1 MATDFNPFKDA
12 PWMDSSSNLPVPVVD
27 SADLKIVWELQ
38 RKVQKEHPGEQIA
51 IDVRNHLKVSS
62 PGADV
67 WAVWYRLSKLAMLPV
82 VCEMTGKKLPWL
94 QADKPD
100 DFIFKLLA
108 TLPTTGTPSSGLE
121 ELIRLIEKEYES

>member
-1 MATDFNPFKDA
+1 MATDFNPLKDI
-12 PWMDSSSNLPVPVVD
+12 PWLNNASNIPVPVVD
-27 SADLKIVWELQ
+27 PADLKIVWELQ

-51 IDVRNHLKVSS
+51 IDVINHLKACS
-62 PGADV
+62 PGADA

-82 VCEMTGKKLPWL
+82 VCEMTGRNLPWS

-108 TLPTTGTPSSGLE
+108 TFPMTGTASSGLE
-121 ELIRLIEKEYES
+121 ELIQAIQREYE